1 MALDAEVREW
11 LVEARNRIAA
21 QIDELI
27 SVAKYSYEE
36 GPPDLRDVYAKLQ
49 NQLCEIDDLLDENT

>member
-1 MALDAEVREW
+1 MALNAEDRKRLVDARE
-11 LVEARNRIAA
+11 RIAA

-36 GPPDLRDVYAKLQ
+36 GPPDLRDAYAKLQ
-49 NQLCEIDDLLDENT
+49 HQLGEIDELLAAEA